1 LKTRLA
7 SLSGL
12 LASLLCA
19 ISFSQEYKP
28 FPGDP
33 VDQRTRNI
41 QERVEEL
48 YAVGN
53 FRRALMIYEND
64 LAPLGDKYAQYMV
77 GYMHM
82 NAQGTDEDRI
92 EALAWYRLAAERG
105 EPILERVRDEL
116 SAALS
121 PSQLAVA
128 DRRVV
133 ELWRQLSDRVLIL
146 ELIRRD
152 MRILASRTG
161 TRVIGSEPTGPTLV
175 MRPSGEL
182 MGPTYYTDLRKR
194 LENRLAYLDAK
205 VEISDD
211 VLVEE
216 IDRIRMSEARIREQ
230 LVDSNFP
237 Q

>member
-1 LKTRLA
+1 MKTRLA
-7 SLSGL
+7 ILSGL
-12 LASLLCA
+12 LASVVCA
-19 ISFSQEYKP
+19 VAFSQEYRP

-33 VDQRTRNI
+33 IDHRTRNI

-53 FRRALMIYEND
+53 YRRALLIYEND

-82 NAQGTDEDRI
+82 NAEGTDEDRI

-116 SAALS
+116 ASTLS

-128 DRRVV
+128 DRRFV
-133 ELWRQLSDRVLIL
+133 ELWRQLGDRVLIL

-152 MRILASRTG
+152 MQILESRTG
-161 TRVIGSEPTGPTLV
+161 TRVTGSVPSGPTMV
-175 MRPSGEL
+175 FRPSGEVI
-182 MGPTYYTDLRKR
+182 GPNYFVDVRRR
-194 LENRLAYLDAK
+194 LENRLAYLDTK

-216 IDRIRMSEARIREQ
+216 IDRVRMSESRIREQ
-230 LVDSNFP
+230 LAASDNP
-237 Q
+237 L